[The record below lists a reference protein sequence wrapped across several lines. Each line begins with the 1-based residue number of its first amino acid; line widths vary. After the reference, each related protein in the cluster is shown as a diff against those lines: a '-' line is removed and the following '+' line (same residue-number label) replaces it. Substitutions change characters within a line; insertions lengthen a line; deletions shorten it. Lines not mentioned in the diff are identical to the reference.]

1 VFDFRLRWLWNAW
14 AKDAKPW
21 VRLGNP
27 CTLKDHDLFTTS
39 TLFTVGNGENDIFL
53 GSAWLNGMLPKDIA
67 LKIYEIASEKKCTVN
82 KALDNELLVSHINT
96 QNGLSVEQITQFYKL
111 WEILQGVH
119 IYHDTPD
126 RIAWKFG
133 KKVESI
139 RLIRPRRCIFYGSH
153 HLSDSLNGLEILGT
167 SLMQELIMASA
178 PNMSL
183 DHI

>member
-39 TLFTVGNGENDIFL
+39 TVFTVGNGENDIFL

-119 IYHDTPD
+119 IYHDTPYM
-126 RIAWKFG
+126 IAWKFE
-133 KKVESI
+133 KKSGI
-139 RLIRPRRCIFYGSH
+139 Y
-153 HLSDSLNGLEILGT
+153 
-167 SLMQELIMASA
+167 SA
-178 PNMSL
+178 YSA
-183 DHI
+183 

>member
-1 VFDFRLRWLWNAW
+1 LRWLWNAW
-14 AKDAKPW
+14 AEDAKPL

-39 TLFTVGNGENDIFL
+39 TVFTVGNGEKDLFL
-53 GSAWLNGMLPKDIA
+53 GSAWLHGMLPKDIA
-67 LKIYEIASEKKCTVN
+67 LKIYEIASEKKCTVK

-126 RIAWKFG
+126 TIAWKFG
-133 KKVESI
+133 KNKWN
-139 RLIRPRRCIFYGSH
+139 LFG
-153 HLSDSLNGLEILGT
+153 LFGLEDAFFMGHTT
-167 SLMQELIMASA
+167 SLIPSMVWKPWA
-178 PNMSL
+178 PP
-183 DHI
+183 